1 MALLVKAVAHC
12 ELGDFKAA
20 IATYEEVIE
29 RFGASEAPELRT
41 WVAWALYGKGMRL
54 TEIGRA
60 EEALHICEELE
71 RRLDALADDGKTEF
85 AWRSMWVRTKAWL
98 IQEKHQAAMD
108 AFRSAYAAFVPGDET
123 MMREMIEIVPDLIV
137 SGVSEHDLVEV
148 LSSDKE
154 KSDSLTPLVVALRQ
168 NIGEEVR
175 ASPEVLEVATDIR
188 KLIEERSGLR
198 KPLER

>member
-1 MALLVKAVAHC
+1 MLGRLVNRGAVIPEGSGRKRLAAAERLYSIYYKLRRERDEAAVVRNLIHFMAVFYSKAELAEMSGMLV
-12 ELGDFKAA
+12 
-20 IATYEEVIE
+20 EESA
-29 RFGASEAPELRT
+29 R
-41 WVAWALYGKGMRL
+41 
-54 TEIGRA
+54 
-60 EEALHICEELE
+60 
-71 RRLDALADDGKTEF
+71 
-85 AWRSMWVRTKAWL
+85 
-98 IQEKHQAAMD
+98 HQADMD

-123 MMREMIEIVPDLIV
+123 MMLEMIQIAPDLIV
-137 SGVSEHDLVEV
+137 SGASEHDLVEV